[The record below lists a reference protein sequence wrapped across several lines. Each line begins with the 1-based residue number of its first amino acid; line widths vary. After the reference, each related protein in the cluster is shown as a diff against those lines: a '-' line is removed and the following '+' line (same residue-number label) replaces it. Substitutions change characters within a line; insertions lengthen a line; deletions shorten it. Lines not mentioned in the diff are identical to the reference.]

1 MPDRGKLAVLTMLG
15 LALAAAAFAWWWNV
29 TSKKESLAFYGP
41 AAARLIG
48 KARTVELIEV
58 EPAKFDDSRECYIA
72 GADNFALLSRHDV
85 SRAPGLIHA
94 RTALLD
100 DASYEWPARP
110 LLLEEGRRESVAS
123 RSTFFLVRFADE
135 SSETILAF
143 DTTARLLTRADTG
156 ATVRLNEK
164 IAAGWQ
170 QFAARHLRD

>member
-1 MPDRGKLAVLTMLG
+1 MPDRGKLAVLTMLS

-29 TSKKESLAFYGP
+29 TSKKQSLAFYGP

-58 EPAKFDDSRECYIA
+58 EPANEDDLRELVAI
-72 GADNFALLSRHDV
+72 GDRRFAIVSRHDV
-85 SRAPGLIHA
+85 SQAPGLIHA

-100 DASYEWPARP
+100 DASYEWPAPIRLTPP
-110 LLLEEGRRESVAS
+110 L
-123 RSTFFLVRFADE
+123 FLVRFADE
-135 SSETILAF
+135 ENEAVLAL
-143 DTTARLLTRADTG
+143 DTVARLLTRCDTG